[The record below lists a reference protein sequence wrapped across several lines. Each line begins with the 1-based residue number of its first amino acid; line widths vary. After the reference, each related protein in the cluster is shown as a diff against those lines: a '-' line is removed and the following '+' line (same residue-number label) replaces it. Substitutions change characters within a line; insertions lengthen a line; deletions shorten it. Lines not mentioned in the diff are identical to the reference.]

1 MGLRYVFM
9 PLLAI
14 LMAAG
19 CYSDFELHPIKDN
32 IGEPTEAPDITV
44 TPGEVNFGALN
55 ADGESATEVIT
66 IGNDGTDTLYIDAIE
81 LNIASS
87 VFSITALDS
96 ADSLEPDDFATFTV
110 TYDPKTYE
118 FNENSIIILSNDP
131 DEYESYVWID
141 GSGDAPVIDV
151 SPVNYDFGNTLIG
164 CEEVVEVT
172 ISNIGNVDLIIDRID
187 YFVTFPA
194 DLGIYDFE
202 AVYGPLPW
210 TLGPGESMVLE
221 IFYYPTDVDIDYGSI
236 EVYSNDPQTPLAE
249 AGQEAVGIY
258 DGLYEETFEQD
269 NIDAVDIMFIVD
281 NSCSMN
287 DKQTQLA
294 NNFDTFMN
302 VFIASGIDYHIGF
315 ATTDSGDMEGTL
327 ITPSTVDASGAVA
340 DIIDDIGTAGYA
352 IEKGIDNAYDGLQTG
367 SDFGPG
373 STFWRTD
380 SKLIVIF
387 VSDEEDSSSTTP
399 TTFKNYVVALKGSV
413 DYVTAHAVA
422 GDYPGG
428 CTTNGGAQEGY
439 IYYTVVNEL
448 NGSFLSICADDWG
461 TPMET
466 LAHDSILKN
475 TFTLTKDAI
484 EDTLYVEVNGVGSTE
499 WTYDPATNSISFNDG
514 HTPPHGAT
522 IYVSYNPISECPP

>member
-1 MGLRYVFM
+1 M
-9 PLLAI
+9 LLNV
-14 LMAAG
+14 G
-19 CYSDFELHPIKDN
+19 CNSDFKLYPIIDD
-32 IGEPTEAPDITV
+32 IDEPVQVPDITV
-44 TPGEVNFGALN
+44 TPVEVNFGALN
-55 ADGESATEVIT
+55 ADGESATEVIV
-66 IGNDGTDTLYIDAIE
+66 IGNDGSETLYIDAIE

-87 VFSITALDS
+87 VFSITALEGE
-96 ADSLEPDDFATFTV
+96 DSLEPNDFATFTV

-118 FNENSIIILSNDP
+118 FNENSIVILSNDP
-131 DEYESYVWID
+131 DEYESHVWID
-141 GSGDAPVIDV
+141 GSGDAPVIDIT
-151 SPVNYDFGNTLIG
+151 PADYDFGNTLIG

-172 ISNIGNVDLIIDRID
+172 ISNIGNVDLVIDRID

-210 TLGPGESMVLE
+210 TLAPGESMVLE

-249 AGQEAVGIY
+249 AEQEAIGIY
-258 DGLYEETFEQD
+258 DGVYEETFEQD
-269 NIDAVDIMFIVD
+269 NIDSVDIMFIVD

-302 VFIASGIDYHIGF
+302 VFIVSGIDYHIGF
-315 ATTDSGDMEGTL
+315 ATTDSGSMEGSL
-327 ITPSTVDASGAVA
+327 ITPSTIDPVTVVA
-340 DIIDDIGTAGYA
+340 DIIDDIGTSGSPT
-352 IEKGIDNAYDGLQTG
+352 ERGIDNAYDGLQTG
-367 SDFGPG
+367 QDFGPG

-380 SKLIVIF
+380 SKLIIIF
-387 VSDEEDSSSTTP
+387 VSDEEDNSSTDPITL
-399 TTFKNYVVALKGSV
+399 KNYVVAIKGSA

-428 CTTNGGAQEGY
+428 CTTNGGGQEAY
-439 IYYTVVNEL
+439 IYYTIVNEL

-475 TFTLTKDAI
+475 TFTLTKDAV
-484 EDTLYVEVNGVGSTE
+484 EDTLYVEVNGVESTE
-499 WTYDPATNSISFNDG
+499 WRYDFTTNSISFNDG
-514 HTPPHGAT
+514 HTPEHGAT
-522 IYVSYNPISECPP
+522 IYISYNPISECEP